1 MCWLDAELLLL
12 PVYYHVLLCAFTYT
26 CFFLYLLLL
35 FCARAHSRTK
45 TTQRATRA
53 LSHSHYILDADV
65 RATRVSL
72 DRSDDSSLV

>member
-1 MCWLDAELLLL
+1 M
-12 PVYYHVLLCAFTYT
+12 V
-26 CFFLYLLLL
+26 FLY
-35 FCARAHSRTK
+35 FYSYFFARAHTAAQKTK

-72 DRSDDSSLV
+72 DQSDDSSLV